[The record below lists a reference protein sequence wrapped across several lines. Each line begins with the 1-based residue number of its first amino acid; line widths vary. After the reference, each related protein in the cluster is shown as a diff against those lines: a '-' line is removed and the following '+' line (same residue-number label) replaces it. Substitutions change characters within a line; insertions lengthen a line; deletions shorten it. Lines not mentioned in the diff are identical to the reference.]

1 MRTLIVRA
9 SLALM
14 LSLVLLLFFGA
25 ILLVMVVSAG
35 WASLTVRKRE
45 SAGAVGLEEKFD
57 ARQICVGAD
66 TAVTAPVH
74 HRPQDF
80 ADLDSRPRLT

>member
-1 MRTLIVRA
+1 
-9 SLALM
+9 M

-35 WASLTVRKRE
+35 WASLTVRKSE
-45 SAGAVGLEEKFD
+45 CWCGGLEEKFD

-80 ADLDSRPRLT
+80 ASIADVLASHSGP